1 MKKPELNSCFSAT
14 VVVLAALLSLV
25 AAPVMA
31 EETPEWQAEEGPP
44 PMTFAVGD
52 WTTRIDGYVRTGL
65 TMVGLEGDQA
75 PEFIGNNN
83 GFALLN
89 ARFGI
94 DVKYLQDL
102 EMRVQLDAAADSRES
117 INDAVGHQYV
127 SLKDAYGRYN
137 IGPFLG
143 ILVGQSKPPVDVE
156 AMQSTKELMF
166 IRRSIVSEGVEPGEG
181 VERPGNDGLDVR
193 REVGVNLLS
202 EVIDFG
208 PVGLRYHLA
217 MTNGAPSSM
226 TRNDNNLFAYYGRL
240 EFHLRNQIMGDYKPG
255 SFLVL
260 GGSAG
265 YNQRTDGELP
275 NQLSVDDFLWQAD
288 LHFAA
293 FGVDALAE
301 VIGRTRS
308 YPDTAQADQETIG
321 IVAQLG
327 YTLSLDELAV
337 SLAYRFASLDPFK
350 GDSSDILTG
359 DDKLTYHTVG
369 LGYARK
375 DLPVSFKV
383 DYTMTVEED
392 AVAIDNDLLE
402 VLMQFAW

>member
-1 MKKPELNSCFSAT
+1 VKKPELIPCFSAAA
-14 VVVLAALLSLV
+14 VALATLLAFV
-25 AAPVMA
+25 APAMA
-31 EETPEWQAEEGPP
+31 GETPEWQSEEGPP
-44 PMTFAVGD
+44 PMTFAVDD
-52 WTTRIDGYVRTGL
+52 WTTTLDGYVRTGL
-65 TMVGLEGDQA
+65 TMVGLEGDKA

-89 ARFGI
+89 MRFGI
-94 DVKYLQDL
+94 DVKYLEDL
-102 EMRVQLDAAADSRES
+102 EMRVQLDGAADSRES
-117 INDAVGHQYV
+117 INDAVGHQLV

-143 ILVGQSKPPVDVE
+143 LLVGQSKPPVDVE
-156 AMQSTKELMF
+156 AMQSTKGLMF

-181 VERPGNDGLDVR
+181 IERPGNDGLDIR
-193 REVGVNLLS
+193 REVGLNLLS
-202 EVIDFG
+202 DVIDFG

-260 GGSAG
+260 GGSAA
-265 YNQRTDGELP
+265 YNQKTDGELP

-293 FGVDALAE
+293 FGVDGLAE
-301 VIGRTRS
+301 VIGRKRS
-308 YPDTAQADQETIG
+308 YPDTGQGEQETLG

-327 YTLSLDELAV
+327 YTLSLDRMALSAG
-337 SLAYRFASLDPFK
+337 YRFASLDPFK
-350 GDSSDILTG
+350 GDSSDLLMG
-359 DDKLTYHTVG
+359 DDKLTHHTIG

-375 DLPVSFKV
+375 DLPVAFKV
-383 DYTMTVEED
+383 DYTLTAEEA

-402 VLMQFAW
+402 VLMQFVW